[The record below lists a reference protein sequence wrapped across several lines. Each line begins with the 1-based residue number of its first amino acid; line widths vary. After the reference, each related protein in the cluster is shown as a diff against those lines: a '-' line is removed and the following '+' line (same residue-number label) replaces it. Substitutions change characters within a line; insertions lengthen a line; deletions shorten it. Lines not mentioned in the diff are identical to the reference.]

1 MKKVKVVM
9 IVLAAAVV
17 IGCGGFFGMKGL
29 CMATHTRG
37 EAYDFELFEPKRKQ
51 ELQPQP
57 QNNVIRLPREELEK
71 NRRPK
76 HRAFKVI
83 SVCTFLVVM
92 LGIVGT
98 FVYGQVRLSE
108 LTNEINSTTTELSE
122 QESLYT
128 QLKMKSQAKLS
139 LETVEEYAETQLGMR
154 KLEQN
159 QVEYISLSEGDKGE
173 VLEEDSS
180 ENWLTSAWNFIQQ
193 LLS

>member
-1 MKKVKVVM
+1 
-9 IVLAAAVV
+9 
-17 IGCGGFFGMKGL
+17 
-29 CMATHTRG
+29 MATHTRG

-83 SVCTFLVVM
+83 SVFTFLVVM

>member
-1 MKKVKVVM
+1 
-9 IVLAAAVV
+9 
-17 IGCGGFFGMKGL
+17 
-29 CMATHTRG
+29 MATHTRG
-37 EAYDFELFEPKRKQ
+37 EAYDFEPKRKQ

>member
-1 MKKVKVVM
+1 
-9 IVLAAAVV
+9 
-17 IGCGGFFGMKGL
+17 
-29 CMATHTRG
+29 MATHTRG
-37 EAYDFELFEPKRKQ
+37 EAYDFELFEPKRKRK
-51 ELQPQP
+51 LQPHPKQ
-57 QNNVIRLPREELEK
+57 VIRLPREELEK

>member
-1 MKKVKVVM
+1 
-9 IVLAAAVV
+9 
-17 IGCGGFFGMKGL
+17 
-29 CMATHTRG
+29 MATHTRG

-128 QLKMKSQAKLS
+128 QLKMKSQAKL
-139 LETVEEYAETQLGMR
+139 
-154 KLEQN
+154 
-159 QVEYISLSEGDKGE
+159 
-173 VLEEDSS
+173 
-180 ENWLTSAWNFIQQ
+180 
-193 LLS
+193 